1 MSGLAS
7 LVRFIVL
14 GGLALAWPMV
24 AAASTIDRCGAI
36 ADQIERAEDIPSGL
50 LQALALAESGYKDPA
65 QGDHRAW
72 PWAVRAGA
80 DGFYPTSKAAA
91 LAKVRALRQAGRS
104 NIDVGCMQINL
115 GYHGSAFRSLE
126 DAFEPAHNV
135 AYGARFLKQLQRET
149 GSWARATGRYHSAER
164 DRGQAYRARVYRIW
178 QDLRRRQGRGT
189 PVLSAAAFL
198 GGPARL
204 AGSAATGQG
213 DGALRVISP
222 ATGGRAGAAEAVA
235 VLRGH

>member
-1 MSGLAS
+1 MSGLGFFVRSMVLAG
-7 LVRFIVL
+7 LV
-14 GGLALAWPMV
+14 LAWPIV
-24 AAASTIDRCGAI
+24 ATASTIDRCGVI
-36 ADQIERAEDIPSGL
+36 ADQLERVRDIPPGL
-50 LQALALAESGYKDPA
+50 LQALALAESGHKDPA
-65 QGDHRAW
+65 LGRHQAW

-80 DGFYPTSKAAA
+80 EGFYLPSKAAA
-91 LAKVRALRQAGRS
+91 LAKVRALREEGRN

-135 AYGARFLKQLQRET
+135 AYGARFLQQLQRET
-149 GSWARATGRYHSAER
+149 GSWAVATGRYHSAER

-178 QDLRRRQGRGT
+178 QDLRRRQGQGAPT
-189 PVLSAAAFL
+189 LSAAAFL

-204 AGSAATGQG
+204 AGSAAAGAG

-222 ATGGRAGAAEAVA
+222 SRSGGSGAIA